1 METPSI
7 RPRRALVAEDDGGH
21 RELVRRCLEGLG
33 YRVVACADGL
43 EACRALASGGP
54 FDLVVTDLQMP
65 GAPGEM
71 VVAAA
76 REGTALGESVRVVV
90 MTGGAAGA
98 PPGCDAFLR
107 KPFPC
112 SSLRA
117 AVSR

>member
-1 METPSI
+1 M
-7 RPRRALVAEDDGGH
+7 VC
-21 RELVRRCLEGLG
+21 RCLEGLG
-33 YRVVACADGL
+33 YRVVACADGR
-43 EACRALASGGP
+43 EACEALASGGP

-65 GAPGEM
+65 GANGGA

-76 REGTALGESVRVVV
+76 RGMAQAVARVVV

-112 SSLRA
+112 SSLRV
-117 AVSR
+117 AVSPP